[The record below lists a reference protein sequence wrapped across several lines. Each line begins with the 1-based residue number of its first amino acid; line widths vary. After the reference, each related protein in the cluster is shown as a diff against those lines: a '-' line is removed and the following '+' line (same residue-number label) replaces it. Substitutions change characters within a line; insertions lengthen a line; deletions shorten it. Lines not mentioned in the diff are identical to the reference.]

1 MDDPIICIPK
11 VDRHIK
17 KNQIYQIFNQAN
29 FGKIRKID
37 LINTNYTKRAFIHYD
52 YWNNNEKVSQIK
64 GWLLEGKDIKIIY
77 EDPWYWKCS
86 AFRSQTKNI

>member
-1 MDDPIICIPK
+1 MNK
-11 VDRHIK
+11 
-17 KNQIYQIFNQAN
+17 YN
-29 FGKIRKID
+29 FGKIQRVDLVRKY
-37 LINTNYTKRAFIHYD
+37 NTQKAFIHYD

-86 AFRSQTKNI
+86 AFRSSNNNI